1 MWEWAEHDWH
11 RWLLL
16 HRILLCKHTQHTAS
30 RCSSS
35 MMHFGLSVLSCA
47 QHPCLPDT
55 AGETLF
61 HSFPFRLNV
70 KSQWGM
76 KLKDNFCCVIWK
88 GTQCAKSLGFCCLL
102 WMMDGYVGVVH
113 LSVVMQG
120 GWFINAGR
128 QALNV
133 SFFLRKK
140 KSSRW
145 NKIRY
150 VIYFNPFSQLFK
162 SSKRSFGSWLGV
174 IWQPHLT
181 GGRQLHLDRSD
192 DRRGNDKN
200 KPRAGARF
208 PAYSSRAES
217 EQQLAAVC
225 QPPCV
230 LTWSEWNTRGALKSQ
245 FRPENN
251 KACRRSRRFRWNT
264 TTRPRQSKI
273 NK

>member
-1 MWEWAEHDWH
+1 MQQNDDLRVLWAEHDWH
-11 RWLLL
+11 RWHLL

-70 KSQWGM
+70 KSQRGM

-102 WMMDGYVGVVH
+102 WMMAEYVGVVH

-128 QALNV
+128 QALNL
-133 SFFLRKK
+133 SFSGMK
-140 KSSRW
+140 
-145 NKIRY
+145 
-150 VIYFNPFSQLFK
+150 
-162 SSKRSFGSWLGV
+162 
-174 IWQPHLT
+174 
-181 GGRQLHLDRSD
+181 
-192 DRRGNDKN
+192 
-200 KPRAGARF
+200 
-208 PAYSSRAES
+208 
-217 EQQLAAVC
+217 
-225 QPPCV
+225 
-230 LTWSEWNTRGALKSQ
+230 
-245 FRPENN
+245 
-251 KACRRSRRFRWNT
+251 
-264 TTRPRQSKI
+264 
-273 NK
+273 